1 MANPVTSLLISYII
15 GLICAKSNE
24 LGKLI
29 VGVHKLNKI
38 VMPIAAAIVN
48 TLFDL
53 EKYS

>member
-1 MANPVTSLLISYII
+1 MANPVTSPFIAYIT
-15 GLICAKSNE
+15 GLICAKSNV

-29 VGVHKLNKI
+29 VGVYKLNKI

-48 TLFDL
+48 TMFDL